1 MFRFASPEYLYIL
14 LTIPFLVGVY
24 LLSVYLSKRKLAEFG
39 NISTLRQLMPGISP
53 RRGWIK
59 FTILLLAFS
68 LMVLGLAQPQFG
80 SKLTETKRKGIEFI
94 IALDVSN
101 SMLAQDIQP
110 NRLERA
116 KQAISRLVDQLTND
130 RIGLIVFAGD
140 AYIQLPVTNDY
151 TSAKMFLSSISPG
164 IVSKQGT
171 AIGAAIN
178 LAVNSF
184 SPYEETK
191 KVIVVI
197 SDGEN
202 HEDDPI
208 DAARIAAE
216 KGIVVHAIGIGSP
229 QGAPIPTGKG
239 NKDFLR
245 DKDGNVV
252 VTRLDEETLS
262 KMAIIGGGKYI
273 RASNSQ
279 IGLTPLY
286 EEINRMERAEFKEKV
301 FSEYDDQ
308 FHYLFGFA
316 LILLAID
323 FFILE
328 RRNRLI
334 QRLNLFGERSH
345 EKSNSYKSE

>member
-1 MFRFASPEYLYIL
+1 MFRFANPEYLYL
-14 LTIPFLVGVY
+14 LLVIPALFGLY
-24 LLSVYLSKRKLAEFG
+24 LFSSFIRRQKLSEFG
-39 NISTLRQLMPGISP
+39 NMELIRQLMPGVSP

-59 FTILLLAFS
+59 FIIYMLAYTAIVF
-68 LMVLGLAQPQFG
+68 GIARPQFG
-80 SKLTETKRKGIEFI
+80 SKLTEAKRKGIELM

-101 SMLAQDIQP
+101 SMMAQDIQP

-140 AYIQLPVTNDY
+140 AYVQLPVTNDY

-164 IVSKQGT
+164 IVPKQGT
-171 AIGAAIN
+171 AIGAAID
-178 LAVNSF
+178 LAASSF
-184 SPYEETK
+184 SPSDNTS
-191 KVIVVI
+191 KVIIVI

-202 HEDDPI
+202 HEDDPLQSAQR
-208 DAARIAAE
+208 AADR
-216 KGIVVHAIGIGSP
+216 GIVVHTIGIGSP
-229 QGAPIPTGKG
+229 QGAPIPASP
-239 NKDFLR
+239 NSRDFLR

-262 KMAIIGGGKYI
+262 KIALSAGGKYI

-279 IGLTPLY
+279 IGLLPLFD
-286 EEINRMERAEFKEKV
+286 EINRMERTELKEKV

-308 FHYLFGFA
+308 FQYLFGLA

-328 RRNRLI
+328 RRNRVI
-334 QRLNLFGERSH
+334 QRLNLFGDRDDL
-345 EKSNSYKSE
+345 N

>member
-14 LTIPFLVGVY
+14 LVIPVMVGLYVFSSY
-24 LLSVYLSKRKLAEFG
+24 IRKESLTRFG
-39 NISTLRQLMPGISP
+39 NLELIRQLMPGVSF

-59 FTILLLAFS
+59 FSIFLVAFAS
-68 LMVLGLAQPQFG
+68 LVVGLARPQFG
-80 SKLTETKRKGIEFI
+80 SKLTEVKRKGIEII

-101 SMLAQDIQP
+101 SMLSQDIQP

-140 AYIQLPVTNDY
+140 AYVQLPITNDY

-164 IVSKQGT
+164 IVPKQGT
-171 AIGAAIN
+171 AIGTAIN
-178 LAVNSF
+178 LAASSF
-184 SPYEETK
+184 SPQEETS
-191 KVIVVI
+191 KVIIVS

-202 HEDDPI
+202 HEDDPL
-208 DAARIAAE
+208 DAAKRANE
-216 KGIVVHAIGIGSP
+216 RGIVVHAIGIGSP

-239 NKDFLR
+239 NQDFLR

-262 KMAIIGGGKYI
+262 KMAITGGGKYI
-273 RASNSQ
+273 RATNSQ
-279 IGLTPLY
+279 IGLLPLF
-286 EEINRMERAEFKEKV
+286 EEINRLERVEFKEKV

-308 FHYLFGFA
+308 FQYLFGLA
-316 LILLAID
+316 LVLLIIE
-323 FFILE
+323 FLILE
-328 RRNRLI
+328 RKNRLI
-334 QRLNLFGERSH
+334 QRLNLFGD
-345 EKSNSYKSE
+345 NSKVN